1 MDDRK
6 IRCDTHMW
14 TEIDLDSYV
23 RNYYVNRQVR
33 AISWWCVLIQTT
45 FEIFKY
51 LIKKKKPCLLMT
63 GRLWCDTYMWTEI
76 DLDSYVRNYYV
87 NTQVRAVSRWR
98 VSIQTSFE
106 IFKYLIKKINPVYWW
121 QGDYMWYPHLN
132 RNWFGI
138 ICKELLCQ

>member
-6 IRCDTHMW
+6 IRCDTYVW

-33 AISWWCVLIQTT
+33 AIFRWRVSIQTI

-51 LIKKKKPCLLMT
+51 LIKKKNLFMDD
-63 GRLWCDTYMWTEI
+63 RMIRCDTYMWTEI
-76 DLDSYVRNYYV
+76 DLDSYVRKYYV
-87 NTQVRAVSRWR
+87 NRQVRAISRWII
-98 VSIQTSFE
+98 SIQTSFE
-106 IFKYLIKKINPVYWW
+106 IFKYLIKKNNPVYGW
-121 QGDYMWYPHLN
+121 QRDYMWWPHMN

-138 ICKELLCQ
+138 IFKELLCQ